1 MLVVLQTNAK
11 GGRKQTRKRKTK
23 MSEWWTTTV
32 SICLGVTAVISLINL
47 ITGIIKDHRKPTD
60 DIEKRVSDIEKKL
73 DYEMKAIFESYEV
86 RFKNDK
92 ARLDTIEEGNRV
104 TQRAIRAL
112 LRHSI
117 DGNNTEGLIKAEA
130 DLSEYLIDR

>member
-1 MLVVLQTNAK
+1 
-11 GGRKQTRKRKTK
+11 

-47 ITGIIKDHRKPTD
+47 ITGIIKEHKKPTD

-73 DYEMKAIFESYEV
+73 DYEMKAIFESYEI

-117 DGNNTEGLIKAEA
+117 DGNNTDGLIKAEA